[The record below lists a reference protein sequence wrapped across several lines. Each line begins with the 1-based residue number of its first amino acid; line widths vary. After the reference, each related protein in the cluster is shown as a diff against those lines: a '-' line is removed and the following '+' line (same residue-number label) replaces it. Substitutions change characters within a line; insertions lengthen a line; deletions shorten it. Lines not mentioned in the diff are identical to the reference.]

1 MVNLT
6 THKLKLIT
14 KNRGIKNYQN
24 VSREKLLSTVDKY
37 MSISPKIY
45 QKMDLNELQECRIFH

>member
-6 THKLKLIT
+6 THKLKLIA

-24 VSREKLLSTVDKY
+24 MSREKLLSTLD
-37 MSISPKIY
+37 
-45 QKMDLNELQECRIFH
+45 ELERVLENLSQNRLE

>member
-6 THKLKLIT
+6 THELKLIT
-14 KNRGIKNYQN
+14 KNRGIKIYQN
-24 VSREKLLSTVDKY
+24 VSREKLLSTLDKY

-45 QKMDLNELQECRIFH
+45 HKMDLNKLQECRIFH

>member
-6 THKLKLIT
+6 THELKLIA

-24 VSREKLLSTVDKY
+24 MSREKLLSTLD
-37 MSISPKIY
+37 
-45 QKMDLNELQECRIFH
+45 ELEPILENLSQNRLE